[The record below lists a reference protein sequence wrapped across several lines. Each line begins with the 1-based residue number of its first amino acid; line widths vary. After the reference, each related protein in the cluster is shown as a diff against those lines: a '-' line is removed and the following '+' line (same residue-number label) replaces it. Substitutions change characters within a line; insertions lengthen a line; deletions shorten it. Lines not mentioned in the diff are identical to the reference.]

1 MNILN
6 HQKKIVR
13 FVQCDGFP
21 IFGEERKSVSQTE
34 DPQLRINSL
43 LGISDAQFLKHFKN
57 EPSASD
63 IDTAQQRINAALG
76 VSPELFKKWNN

>member
-13 FVQCDGFP
+13 FIECDGFP
-21 IFGEERKSVSQTE
+21 IFEEEKKVSFKQTE

-43 LGISDAQFLKHFKN
+43 LGISNELFKKHFKDDGG
-57 EPSASD
+57 SD
-63 IDTAQQRINAALG
+63 IDTAQQKINKMLG
-76 VSPELFKKWNN
+76 SDPKTFSKYFK